1 MENSVSL
8 LSMRGITKR
17 FPGVLALDDVSLTLG
32 RGEILALIG
41 ENGAGKSTLM
51 KILSGDYPQDRG
63 TIEIDGEVAE
73 MRDSRAAIER
83 GVVIVHQE
91 LCLAPNL
98 DVASN
103 IFLGHE
109 PKKGLVVDKKRLYD
123 EAKVLCDR
131 VGITVPIT
139 TPVEMLS
146 PGEQQLVEI
155 AKALSYD
162 VRILILDEPTSSLS
176 EGEAEKLFDVMR
188 MLKSEGVSIIYVS
201 HRLHEIE
208 LMCDRATVLR
218 DGKFAGELPKEKLV
232 SEEMV
237 KLMVGRNIDAHF
249 GEHKNRARGEKIFSV
264 KNLVPYGGKGSV
276 DFDVYRGEVFAIAGL
291 VGAGRTEL
299 LQAIFGA
306 EERFSG
312 NIYIDGKIVRI
323 EDTNDATKAGLALV
337 PEDRKELGV
346 LLEMGV
352 DKNITITGL
361 DTYRPPFADKKRED
375 EVAAEYVEK
384 LDIKTPS
391 LTQEVCHLSGGN
403 QQKVALGKWL
413 AVSPKVLML
422 DEPTR
427 GIDVGSKS
435 EIYKLIEQLVS
446 EGIGVI
452 MVSSEMAE
460 VIALADRVLVM
471 HERRAAGI
479 LEKDQISEEN
489 IMTLATGGSV
499 N

>member
-1 MENSVSL
+1 M
-8 LSMRGITKR
+8 
-17 FPGVLALDDVSLTLG
+17 
-32 RGEILALIG
+32 
-41 ENGAGKSTLM
+41 
-51 KILSGDYPQDRG
+51 SG
-63 TIEIDGEVAE
+63 
-73 MRDSRAAIER
+73 

-237 KLMVGRNIDAHF
+237 KLMVGRN
-249 GEHKNRARGEKIFSV
+249 
-264 KNLVPYGGKGSV
+264 
-276 DFDVYRGEVFAIAGL
+276 
-291 VGAGRTEL
+291 
-299 LQAIFGA
+299 
-306 EERFSG
+306 
-312 NIYIDGKIVRI
+312 
-323 EDTNDATKAGLALV
+323 
-337 PEDRKELGV
+337 
-346 LLEMGV
+346 
-352 DKNITITGL
+352 
-361 DTYRPPFADKKRED
+361 
-375 EVAAEYVEK
+375 
-384 LDIKTPS
+384 
-391 LTQEVCHLSGGN
+391 
-403 QQKVALGKWL
+403 
-413 AVSPKVLML
+413 
-422 DEPTR
+422 
-427 GIDVGSKS
+427 
-435 EIYKLIEQLVS
+435 
-446 EGIGVI
+446 
-452 MVSSEMAE
+452 
-460 VIALADRVLVM
+460 
-471 HERRAAGI
+471 
-479 LEKDQISEEN
+479 
-489 IMTLATGGSV
+489 
-499 N
+499 